1 MSQHEQLQRL
11 LLAARSAVKAGEAR
25 RALALLEAALRL
37 DPRSALAYFTA
48 GQAHAALGAAAA
60 AAAAFGRCAECTA
73 HATPGTQQHAL
84 HQTATDN
91 LLLESEAALPPNW
104 IAALHDEPRLAA
116 LKAGIAAAVQ
126 QAAQQGGSSS
136 SSPHLPPR
144 VLVCGGLGLEAVLA
158 AQAGAQHVSVLCQD
172 NPLTARLAAELA
184 ADSGCGDRVTAAT
197 AADQLGAGQQTG
209 SYNLVILADAL
220 GSSIDWALLQRQLA
234 AVAPLLAQPSGS
246 SSSAG
251 GGGPLVLP
259 HAVHICGQ
267 LVECAEAVA
276 LNEVD
281 VAQLAADTGGLDL
294 SAANQLLPRARR
306 SVQLPAYRHAPLSS
320 PATLL
325 TVPLAS
331 LLPSSAMGGSSA
343 GKLAGSAS
351 LALITAGSADALC
364 WWLEQQLTAGNNGTQ
379 QQAPLLSSAPG
390 SCSAGEA
397 ALHPHI
403 WQHLEYLDRLPL
415 AAGQAVNVRCWLGGG
430 SGSSS
435 GTLDASTAGMQAL
448 SLEGAPARSE
458 TSSRAA
464 TALHFDVQL
473 QGGGSAGSGNG
484 STDGPALLLPA
495 TALKAVAAAVPV
507 YHTSM
512 LNDWPRTVAYR
523 DGIAVAVREAGAQAG
538 AAEAAAAAASQPQAS
553 PPLVLEIGSG
563 SGLLLLLARQA
574 GAAHIIGCERLP
586 ELQQVAAR
594 LLEAN
599 GAAHSVT
606 VLPKHSRQLTVA
618 EGGSTGGSNAQGS
631 TTDLPRRAAV
641 LLHEIFGTDP
651 FSEGVVPSLV
661 HARQHLLAPGAVLAP
676 CKLHVVAAVAAS
688 STQGRLLRPAAA
700 ICGGAVRTAALRQ
713 LAPRKVDCKVGQ
725 AEGLFLLTE
734 PAVVLSVDFSAAELP
749 LADSA
754 TALLECLQRPLSM
767 SAWAAAQ
774 RQQGGEAGGGQAGAQ
789 AAACSLEG
797 AAASSAQPLP
807 GSGAALFAVA
817 WFEYEFPGGV
827 RGSTAPHLQ
836 RSEHWQQVVLPL
848 EGAVAEAALAALLGG
863 EARGGS
869 GNASGGSSSD
879 ASIVSSDGSSGS
891 GSNINGDNGGNSEPQ
906 VAALLLTAGY
916 RVDRLWVELAGIAAA
931 AGEEEE
937 SGEDD

>member
-1 MSQHEQLQRL
+1 
-11 LLAARSAVKAGEAR
+11 
-25 RALALLEAALRL
+25 
-37 DPRSALAYFTA
+37 
-48 GQAHAALGAAAA
+48 
-60 AAAAFGRCAECTA
+60 
-73 HATPGTQQHAL
+73 
-84 HQTATDN
+84 
-91 LLLESEAALPPNW
+91 
-104 IAALHDEPRLAA
+104 
-116 LKAGIAAAVQ
+116 
-126 QAAQQGGSSS
+126 
-136 SSPHLPPR
+136 
-144 VLVCGGLGLEAVLA
+144 
-158 AQAGAQHVSVLCQD
+158 
-172 NPLTARLAAELA
+172 
-184 ADSGCGDRVTAAT
+184 
-197 AADQLGAGQQTG
+197 
-209 SYNLVILADAL
+209 
-220 GSSIDWALLQRQLA
+220 
-234 AVAPLLAQPSGS
+234 
-246 SSSAG
+246 
-251 GGGPLVLP
+251 
-259 HAVHICGQ
+259 
-267 LVECAEAVA
+267 
-276 LNEVD
+276 
-281 VAQLAADTGGLDL
+281 
-294 SAANQLLPRARR
+294 
-306 SVQLPAYRHAPLSS
+306 
-320 PATLL
+320 
-325 TVPLAS
+325 
-331 LLPSSAMGGSSA
+331 
-343 GKLAGSAS
+343 
-351 LALITAGSADALC
+351 
-364 WWLEQQLTAGNNGTQ
+364 
-379 QQAPLLSSAPG
+379 
-390 SCSAGEA
+390 
-397 ALHPHI
+397 
-403 WQHLEYLDRLPL
+403 
-415 AAGQAVNVRCWLGGG
+415 
-430 SGSSS
+430 
-435 GTLDASTAGMQAL
+435 
-448 SLEGAPARSE
+448 
-458 TSSRAA
+458 
-464 TALHFDVQL
+464 
-473 QGGGSAGSGNG
+473 
-484 STDGPALLLPA
+484 
-495 TALKAVAAAVPV
+495 
-507 YHTSM
+507 
-512 LNDWPRTVAYR
+512 
-523 DGIAVAVREAGAQAG
+523 
-538 AAEAAAAAASQPQAS
+538 
-553 PPLVLEIGSG
+553 
-563 SGLLLLLARQA
+563 
-574 GAAHIIGCERLP
+574 LP

-651 FSEGVVPSLV
+651 FSEGGRVGGCILPLGSLVRLKGILFCGGVALLCCLTCVVNCVTTPTSLPSLRIAGVVPSLV
-661 HARQHLLAPGAVLAP
+661 HACQHLLAPGAVLAP

-767 SAWAAAQ
+767 AAWAAAQ

-807 GSGAALFAVA
+807 GSGTSLFAVA